1 MIKSVTEYVIEVEKT
16 FDDKIRTSN
25 NIEIFVDK
33 RFVTEPNANIVHT
46 ILNAPITKKNQID
59 NITKGTTVVVNSILL
74 HEFLDY
80 YDQKHSE
87 KTDWNRKTF
96 LLNKQLIY
104 FYKNENDNTWQS
116 ANGYVLAKKIEKP
129 KTEIKIKGL
138 YIPDNMVKDFEPNKV
153 LILSDNH
160 INQSIRLNSICNVD
174 VQKHAAPI
182 WIDKEEFLLLKEFH
196 IYGIDQLN

>member
-1 MIKSVTEYVIEVEKT
+1 
-16 FDDKIRTSN
+16 
-25 NIEIFVDK
+25 
-33 RFVTEPNANIVHT
+33 
-46 ILNAPITKKNQID
+46 
-59 NITKGTTVVVNSILL
+59 
-74 HEFLDY
+74 LD
-80 YDQKHSE
+80 
-87 KTDWNRKTF
+87 
-96 LLNKQLIY
+96 
-104 FYKNENDNTWQS
+104 
-116 ANGYVLAKKIEKP
+116 KKIEKP